1 MERLLRSFLDIFFSM
16 GYKKGEDDTNMVL
29 YPRKVALTLI
39 YVAMPKC
46 YEAEPIRAAVRLTV
60 HNYLEGLVGL

>member
-1 MERLLRSFLDIFFSM
+1 MEHLLRSFLGIFFSM

-39 YVAMPKC
+39 YVAIPKC
-46 YEAEPIRAAVRLTV
+46 YEAVPVRAAVRLTQI
-60 HNYLEGLVGL
+60 EGLVGL